1 MKPTNPYAMKPEL
14 EVIGVLKKSL
24 EMIKKLSYE
33 SCRHDDGIIEDNSR
47 YINNLARESY
57 KLLDRRE
64 SSLRAGAQEA

>member
-1 MKPTNPYAMKPEL
+1 MKPEL